1 MTTSVNLVGNLTR
14 EPELRY
20 TGGGQPV
27 ASFGLA
33 VNRRVQ
39 NKQTND
45 WQDQTSFFDVTCFG
59 TLAENVAGS
68 LAKGARA
75 VVTGRLEQR
84 TWEAKDGSGNR
95 SKVEVVADEVG
106 PSLRWATADITKNER
121 RAGGDTGDDGRP
133 F

>member
-68 LAKGARA
+68 LPKGARA
-75 VVTGRLEQR
+75 VVTGRLDQR
-84 TWEAKDGSGNR
+84 TWDDKDGGKR

-121 RAGGDTGDDGRP
+121 RAGGDSGDDGRP

>member
-45 WQDQTSFFDVTCFG
+45 WQDSPR
-59 TLAENVAGS
+59 APEPSSPAGS
-68 LAKGARA
+68 ISAHG
-75 VVTGRLEQR
+75 TTR
-84 TWEAKDGSGNR
+84 TAASGPR
-95 SKVEVVADEVG
+95 SKSSPTRSARRSAG
-106 PSLRWATADITKNER
+106 QPRTSLRTNAGRAATPATTAAPSSRPVFR
-121 RAGGDTGDDGRP
+121 RARRVP
-133 F
+133 